1 MTLYYFIAKVSFTE
15 KPPCPWIIEDREV
28 IVSFRDKTWWV
39 LSEPLIDEGA
49 DVQQLYVNWLRQIEH
64 HCVVNEELAP
74 IKVKESQDRNGTKV
88 VKNIGGVGLKFK
100 VFLAISV
107 AAFIFILIVALRP
120 IPTYTEGDKQ
130 KSTTPGPALAED
142 KKTSTEAGQESRS
155 LIVGQYAQVYIDVN
169 SIVPSYMLKNPL
181 GLQKAVI
188 PRSMGSLMEFGYV
201 LSIQDPDTRGLKYA
215 LLAVEEKFIPV
226 DNGTTVQIV
235 ECVKDDSYRVKVV
248 GGNSNGL
255 EGYLYRQFLR

>member
-1 MTLYYFIAKVSFTE
+1 MTLYYFIAKVSITE

-39 LSEPLIDEGA
+39 LSEPLIDEGEN
-49 DVQQLYVNWLRQIEH
+49 VQQLYVNWLRQIEH

-74 IKVKESQDRNGTKV
+74 IKVKGSQERTGTKV
-88 VKNIGGVGLKFK
+88 VKTTGGVGLKFK
-100 VFLAISV
+100 VFIAIS
-107 AAFIFILIVALRP
+107 AAALIFILIIALRP
-120 IPTYTEGDKQ
+120 IPTYIEGEKQ
-130 KSTTPGPALAED
+130 GSTSPDPALAED
-142 KKTSTEAGQESRS
+142 KKTSTEAGQETRS

-169 SIVPSYMLKNPL
+169 SIVPSYMLKKPL

-235 ECVKDDSYRVKVV
+235 YQVNDNCYRVKVV